1 MRTFDR
7 VRVYA
12 QFAAL
17 LPVSYEWLSGSLFVE
32 SMKRLAIDD
41 ADEVPEQRAI
51 HLRSIIRPAVRR
63 RTWPSRPYA
72 QASVRLSSSRARIAD
87 GKLLGRLSAS
97 IGALLGVTGYFLR

>member
-41 ADEVPEQRAI
+41 ADEFPELRAI

-63 RTWPSRPYA
+63 RTWPSRRKTLGQTLPRRNRSTL
-72 QASVRLSSSRARIAD
+72 SV
-87 GKLLGRLSAS
+87 
-97 IGALLGVTGYFLR
+97 V